1 MQVPIQIPVGRYPMI
16 RQQLQ
21 MILGIIVRLIRVSI
35 IIVGSAAW
43 K

>member
-21 MILGIIVRLIRVSI
+21 MILRIIICLIRVGI
-35 IIVGSAAW
+35 IIVGSATW